1 MIFLLTGTVNSIMFI
16 WSLQDIFSFSFLIS
30 LTPDH
35 RPVMVLCVHQ
45 VSDVQSVCNE
55 PGSTLLD
62 EKSNH
67 IEHKKVTILAILN
80 KASITLVMSSQGLG
94 TCHSL
99 YLKCSFLSSSRKQNW
114 TQKVGHL
121 YIVLVL
127 MKSKQ
132 QCRGMQIY
140 NANRLTKPP
149 NYFYLYTSNH
159 YGVLYTHTR

>member
-1 MIFLLTGTVNSIMFI
+1 MIFLLTGTVISIMFI

-67 IEHKKVTILAILN
+67 IEHKKVCSICGHNDGCWWCINNPHWCLISLLSLELISLLTGAEPPLLLYISDVFELSLAQQTD
-80 KASITLVMSSQGLG
+80 KTLLMCHCDDEQFTPSPLRAQSQG
-94 TCHSL
+94 
-99 YLKCSFLSSSRKQNW
+99 
-114 TQKVGHL
+114 
-121 YIVLVL
+121 
-127 MKSKQ
+127 
-132 QCRGMQIY
+132 
-140 NANRLTKPP
+140 
-149 NYFYLYTSNH
+149 
-159 YGVLYTHTR
+159 